1 MTDAVFYTVTMAK
14 VYAEQGYYEQS
25 AEIYRF
31 LLKND
36 PGRPDL
42 VAALSEV
49 EKKLLQTNSGEI
61 TDLIPLFEEWI
72 DLLLR
77 YNNLQKLKKLRNR
90 LQGSVPT
97 KNPAPSL
104 DINNNAD

>member
-36 PGRPDL
+36 PGRQDL

-49 EKKLLQTNSGEI
+49 EKKLFRPLDFQSETVGE
-61 TDLIPLFEEWI
+61 
-72 DLLLR
+72 
-77 YNNLQKLKKLRNR
+77 KLK
-90 LQGSVPT
+90 
-97 KNPAPSL
+97 
-104 DINNNAD
+104 NAEGAL